1 MMENVNHKIA
11 DRAAMRISSTLSPHV
26 SCDLFESLEKEV
38 WDLINDRVPFG
49 IHDVVR
55 GRALVS
61 IPPDLVIIKK
71 QIDLNER

>member
-1 MMENVNHKIA
+1 MKDCRMKVAN
-11 DRAAMRISSTLSPHV
+11 RAAMRASSTLSPHV
-26 SCDLFESLEKEV
+26 SGDIFESLEKEV